1 MEKIKN
7 IHAREILDSRGNPT
21 VECDVELDDGSF
33 GRAAVPSG
41 ASTGVHEALELR
53 DGDTNRYL
61 GKGVKKAVQNINSM
75 IKNEVLGKIY
85 SSYQAFDKT
94 VLDLD
99 GTENKSNIGANATL
113 AASLAFAKSLADH
126 TSTTL
131 YQHIAEDDNFLL
143 PVPMMNIINGG
154 SHAENEVDIQ
164 EFMIAPVGASSFSES
179 LRFGCEIFHSLKS
192 ILKSKSLNT
201 NVGDEGGFAPNV
213 NSSAEVIE
221 IILSAVEK
229 AGLKINDD
237 ILLSLDVAS
246 TEFYQNNKYELKG
259 EGQTLSS
266 EEMASYI
273 ENLANNFPIYSIE
286 DGMSED
292 DWDGWIELTNRI
304 GNKVQLVGDDLFV
317 TNIKRLKT
325 GIEKNA
331 GNAILVKLNQIGT
344 LSETID
350 AINLGKRNNFNSII
364 SHRSG
369 ETEDTTIADLSVAVS
384 AGQIKT
390 GSLSRTDRTAKYNQL
405 LRIEEMLG
413 SSAKYAG
420 KSILK
425 HWHKRTWS
433 D

>member
-21 VECDVELDDGSF
+21 VECDVQLDDGSF

-75 IKNEVLGKIY
+75 IKNEVVGKIY
-85 SSYQAFDKT
+85 SNYRAFDKT

-99 GTENKSNIGANATL
+99 GTKNKSNIGANATL

-154 SHAENEVDIQ
+154 SHADNDVDIQ

-266 EEMASYI
+266 DEMASYI

-292 DWDGWIELTNRI
+292 DWDGWIDLTNRI

-420 KSILK
+420 KTILK
-425 HWHKRTWS
+425 H
-433 D
+433 

>member
-1 MEKIKN
+1 MEKIKK

-21 VECDVELDDGSF
+21 VECDVFLEDGSF

-41 ASTGVHEALELR
+41 ASTGIHEALELR
-53 DGDTNRYL
+53 DDDKKRYL
-61 GKGVKKAVQNINSM
+61 GKGVKKAIQNINELVNKE
-75 IKNEVLGKIY
+75 IINKQFEDY
-85 SSYQAFDKT
+85 RAFDKAI
-94 VLDLD
+94 LELD
-99 GTENKSNIGANATL
+99 GTENKSKIGANATL
-113 AASLAFAKSLADH
+113 AASLAFAKSLSSHSSKDFFKFI
-126 TSTTL
+126 S
-131 YQHIAEDDNFLL
+131 ESEEFLL
-143 PVPMMNIINGG
+143 PVPMMNIVNGG
-154 SHAENEVDIQ
+154 SHADNDVDIQ
-164 EFMIAPVGASSFSES
+164 EFMIAPVGAPSFSEA
-179 LRFGCEIFHSLKS
+179 LRYGCEIFHSLKS
-192 ILKSKSLNT
+192 ILKSKNLNT

-221 IILSAVEK
+221 LILSAVEK

-246 TEFYQNNKYELKG
+246 TEFFIDNKYELKG
-259 EGQTLSS
+259 EGKTLSS
-266 EEMASYI
+266 EEMVKYLEDLS
-273 ENLANNFPIYSIE
+273 NSFPIYSIE

-292 DWDGWIELTNRI
+292 DWEGWIELTNKI
-304 GNKVQLVGDDLFV
+304 GSKLQLVGDDLFV
-317 TNIKRLKT
+317 TNIKRLQT
-325 GIEKNA
+325 GIDKKA

-350 AINLGKRNNFNSII
+350 AINLGKENNFSSII

-405 LRIEEMLG
+405 LRIEEKLG

-425 HWHKRTWS
+425 Y
-433 D
+433 

>member
-61 GKGVKKAVQNINSM
+61 GKGVKKAVQNINNM
-75 IKNEVLGKIY
+75 IKNEVVGKIY
-85 SSYQAFDKT
+85 SNYQAFDKT
-94 VLDLD
+94 VLNLD

-154 SHAENEVDIQ
+154 SHADNDVDIQ

-292 DWDGWIELTNRI
+292 DWDGWIDLTNRI

-420 KSILK
+420 KTILK
-425 HWHKRTWS
+425 H
-433 D
+433 

>member
-85 SSYQAFDKT
+85 SNYQAFDKT

-154 SHAENEVDIQ
+154 SHADNDVDIQ

-266 EEMASYI
+266 DEMVSYI

-292 DWDGWIELTNRI
+292 DWDGWIDLTNRI

-369 ETEDTTIADLSVAVS
+369 ETEDTTISDLSVAVS

-420 KSILK
+420 KTILK
-425 HWHKRTWS
+425 H
-433 D
+433 

>member
-53 DGDTNRYL
+53 DGDANRYL

-75 IKNEVLGKIY
+75 IKNEVVGKIY
-85 SSYQAFDKT
+85 SNYQAFDKT
-94 VLDLD
+94 LLDLD

-154 SHAENEVDIQ
+154 SHADNDVDIQ

-292 DWDGWIELTNRI
+292 DWDGWIDLTNRI

-420 KSILK
+420 KTILK
-425 HWHKRTWS
+425 H
-433 D
+433 

>member
-1 MEKIKN
+1 MEKIKK

-21 VECDVELDDGSF
+21 VECDVVLEGGSF

-41 ASTGVHEALELR
+41 ASTGIHEALELR
-53 DGDTNRYL
+53 DGDKNRYL
-61 GKGVKKAVQNINSM
+61 GKGVKKAIQNINELVNKE
-75 IKNEVLGKIY
+75 IINKQFD
-85 SSYQAFDKT
+85 SYRAFDKAI
-94 VLDLD
+94 LKLD
-99 GTENKSNIGANATL
+99 GTENKSKIGANATL
-113 AASLAFAKSLADH
+113 AASLAFAKSLSSHSSKDFFKFI
-126 TSTTL
+126 SESEE
-131 YQHIAEDDNFLL
+131 YIL
-143 PVPMMNIINGG
+143 PVPMMNIVNGG
-154 SHAENEVDIQ
+154 SHADNDVDIQ
-164 EFMIAPVGASSFSES
+164 EFMIAPVGASNFSEA
-179 LRFGCEIFHSLKS
+179 LRYGCEIFHSLKS
-192 ILKSKSLNT
+192 ILKSKNLNT
-201 NVGDEGGFAPNV
+201 NVGDEGGFAPNI

-221 IILSAVEK
+221 IILSAVER

-246 TEFYQNNKYELKG
+246 TEFYKDNKYELKG
-259 EGQTLSS
+259 EGKTLSS
-266 EEMASYI
+266 EEMVEYL
-273 ENLANNFPIYSIE
+273 ENLSNNFPIYSIE

-292 DWDGWIELTNRI
+292 DWDGWIELTKKI
-304 GNKVQLVGDDLFV
+304 GTKLQLVGDDLFV
-317 TNIKRLKT
+317 TNIKRLQT
-325 GIEKNA
+325 GIDKKA

-350 AINLGKRNNFNSII
+350 AINLGKENNFSSII

-405 LRIEEMLG
+405 LRIEEKLG

-425 HWHKRTWS
+425 Y
-433 D
+433 

>member
-75 IKNEVLGKIY
+75 IKNEVVGKIY
-85 SSYQAFDKT
+85 SNYRAFDKT

-154 SHAENEVDIQ
+154 SHADNDVDIQ

-266 EEMASYI
+266 DEMVSYI

-292 DWDGWIELTNRI
+292 DWDGWIDLTNRI

-420 KSILK
+420 KTILK
-425 HWHKRTWS
+425 H
-433 D
+433 

>member
-1 MEKIKN
+1 MEKIKK

-21 VECDVELDDGSF
+21 VECDVFIEDGSF

-41 ASTGVHEALELR
+41 ASTGIHEALELR
-53 DGDTNRYL
+53 DDDKKRYL
-61 GKGVKKAVQNINSM
+61 GKGVKKAIQNINELVNKE
-75 IKNEVLGKIY
+75 IINKQFEDY
-85 SSYQAFDKT
+85 RAFDKAI
-94 VLDLD
+94 LALD
-99 GTENKSNIGANATL
+99 GTENKSKIGANATL
-113 AASLAFAKSLADH
+113 AASLAFAKSLSSHSSKDFFKFI
-126 TSTTL
+126 S
-131 YQHIAEDDNFLL
+131 ESEEFLL

-154 SHAENEVDIQ
+154 SHADNDVDIQ
-164 EFMIAPVGASSFSES
+164 EFMIAPVGAPSFSEA
-179 LRFGCEIFHSLKS
+179 LRYGCEIFHSLKS
-192 ILKSKSLNT
+192 ILKSKNLNT

-246 TEFYQNNKYELKG
+246 TEFFIDNKYELKG
-259 EGQTLSS
+259 EGKTLSS
-266 EEMASYI
+266 EEMVKYLEDLS
-273 ENLANNFPIYSIE
+273 NSFPIYSIE

-292 DWDGWIELTNRI
+292 DWEGWIELTNKI
-304 GNKVQLVGDDLFV
+304 GSKLQLVGDDLFV
-317 TNIKRLKT
+317 TNIKRLQT
-325 GIEKNA
+325 GIDKKA

-350 AINLGKRNNFNSII
+350 AINLGKENNFSSII

-405 LRIEEMLG
+405 LRIEEKLG
-413 SSAKYAG
+413 SSARYAG

-425 HWHKRTWS
+425 Y
-433 D
+433 

>member
-61 GKGVKKAVQNINSM
+61 GKGVKKAVQNINSI
-75 IKNEVLGKIY
+75 IKNEVVGKIFSNY
-85 SSYQAFDKT
+85 RAFDKT

-131 YQHIAEDDNFLL
+131 YEHIAEDDNFLL

-154 SHAENEVDIQ
+154 SHADNDVDIQ
-164 EFMIAPVGASSFSES
+164 EFMIAPVGAPSFSES

-266 EEMASYI
+266 DEMASYI

-292 DWDGWIELTNRI
+292 DWDGWIDLTNRI

-350 AINLGKRNNFNSII
+350 AINLGKSNNFNSII

-420 KSILK
+420 KTILK

>member
-21 VECDVELDDGSF
+21 VECDVVLEDGSF

-41 ASTGVHEALELR
+41 ASTGIHEALELR
-53 DGDTNRYL
+53 DDDDKRYL
-61 GKGVKKAVQNINSM
+61 GKGVKKAIQNINELVSKE
-75 IKNEVLGKIY
+75 IINKQFDDYRV
-85 SSYQAFDKT
+85 FDKAI
-94 VLDLD
+94 LELD
-99 GTENKSNIGANATL
+99 GTENKSKIGANATL
-113 AASLAFAKSLADH
+113 AASLAFAKSLSSHSSKDFFKFI
-126 TSTTL
+126 SESEE
-131 YQHIAEDDNFLL
+131 YLL
-143 PVPMMNIINGG
+143 PVPMMNIVNGG
-154 SHAENEVDIQ
+154 SHADNDVDIQ
-164 EFMIAPVGASSFSES
+164 EFMIAPVGAPNFSEA
-179 LRFGCEIFHSLKS
+179 LRYGCEIFHSLKS
-192 ILKSKSLNT
+192 ILKSKNLNT

-246 TEFYQNNKYELKG
+246 TEFFIDNKYELKG
-259 EGQTLSS
+259 EGKTLSS
-266 EEMASYI
+266 EEMVKYLEDLS
-273 ENLANNFPIYSIE
+273 NNFPIYSIE

-292 DWDGWIELTNRI
+292 DWEGWIELTNKI
-304 GNKVQLVGDDLFV
+304 GSKLQLVGDDLFV
-317 TNIKRLKT
+317 TNIKRLQT
-325 GIEKNA
+325 GIDKKA

-350 AINLGKRNNFNSII
+350 AINLGKENNFSSII

-405 LRIEEMLG
+405 LRIEEKLG
-413 SSAKYAG
+413 SSARYAG

-425 HWHKRTWS
+425 Y
-433 D
+433 

>member
-21 VECDVELDDGSF
+21 VECDVVLDDGSF

-61 GKGVKKAVQNINSM
+61 GKGVKKAIQNINSM
-75 IKNEVLGKIY
+75 IKNEVVGKIY
-85 SSYQAFDKT
+85 SNYQAFDKT

-154 SHAENEVDIQ
+154 SHADNDVDIQ

-292 DWDGWIELTNRI
+292 DWDGWIDLTNRI

-420 KSILK
+420 KTILK
-425 HWHKRTWS
+425 H
-433 D
+433 

>member
-53 DGDTNRYL
+53 DGDANRYL

-75 IKNEVLGKIY
+75 IKNEVVGKIY
-85 SSYQAFDKT
+85 SNYQAFDKT
-94 VLDLD
+94 LLDLD

-131 YQHIAEDDNFLL
+131 YQHIAEDENFLL

-154 SHAENEVDIQ
+154 SHADNDVDIQ

-266 EEMASYI
+266 DEMVSYI

-292 DWDGWIELTNRI
+292 DWDGWIDLTNRI

-325 GIEKNA
+325 GIKKNA

-420 KSILK
+420 KTILK
-425 HWHKRTWS
+425 H
-433 D
+433 

>member
-75 IKNEVLGKIY
+75 IKNEVVGKIY
-85 SSYQAFDKT
+85 SNYQAFDKT
-94 VLDLD
+94 LLDLD

-131 YQHIAEDDNFLL
+131 YQHIAEDNNFLL

-154 SHAENEVDIQ
+154 SHADNDVDIQ

-259 EGQTLSS
+259 EGKTLSS
-266 EEMASYI
+266 DEMASYI

-292 DWDGWIELTNRI
+292 DWDGWIDLTNRI

-420 KSILK
+420 KTILK
-425 HWHKRTWS
+425 H
-433 D
+433 

>member
-21 VECDVELDDGSF
+21 VECDVVLEDGSF

-41 ASTGVHEALELR
+41 ASTGIHEALELR
-53 DGDTNRYL
+53 DDDDKRYL
-61 GKGVKKAVQNINSM
+61 GKGVKKAIQNINELVSKE
-75 IKNEVLGKIY
+75 IINKQFDDY
-85 SSYQAFDKT
+85 RAFDKAI
-94 VLDLD
+94 LELD
-99 GTENKSNIGANATL
+99 GTENKSKIGANATL
-113 AASLAFAKSLADH
+113 AASLAFAKSLSSHSSKDFFKFI
-126 TSTTL
+126 SESEE
-131 YQHIAEDDNFLL
+131 YIL
-143 PVPMMNIINGG
+143 PVPMMNIVNGG
-154 SHAENEVDIQ
+154 SHADNDVDIQ
-164 EFMIAPVGASSFSES
+164 EFMIAPVGAPNFSEA
-179 LRFGCEIFHSLKS
+179 LRYGCEIFHSLKS
-192 ILKSKSLNT
+192 ILKSKNLNT

-246 TEFYQNNKYELKG
+246 TEFFIDNKYELKG
-259 EGQTLSS
+259 EGKTLSS
-266 EEMASYI
+266 EEMVKYLEDLS
-273 ENLANNFPIYSIE
+273 NNFPIYSIE

-292 DWDGWIELTNRI
+292 DWEGWIELTNKI
-304 GNKVQLVGDDLFV
+304 GSKLQLVGDDLFV
-317 TNIKRLKT
+317 TNIKRLQT
-325 GIEKNA
+325 GIDKKA

-350 AINLGKRNNFNSII
+350 AINLGKENNFSSII

-405 LRIEEMLG
+405 LRIEEKLG
-413 SSAKYAG
+413 STARYAG

-425 HWHKRTWS
+425 Y
-433 D
+433 

>member
-85 SSYQAFDKT
+85 SNYQAFDKT

-154 SHAENEVDIQ
+154 SHADNDVDIQ

-266 EEMASYI
+266 EDMASYI

-292 DWDGWIELTNRI
+292 DWVGWIDLTNRI

-420 KSILK
+420 KTILK
-425 HWHKRTWS
+425 H
-433 D
+433 

>member
-75 IKNEVLGKIY
+75 IKNEVVGKIY
-85 SSYQAFDKT
+85 SNYQAFDKT

-154 SHAENEVDIQ
+154 SHADNDVDIQ

-292 DWDGWIELTNRI
+292 DWDGWIDLTNRI

-384 AGQIKT
+384 AGKIKT

-420 KSILK
+420 KTILK
-425 HWHKRTWS
+425 H
-433 D
+433 

>member
-1 MEKIKN
+1 MEKIKK

-21 VECDVELDDGSF
+21 VECDVFLEDGSF

-41 ASTGVHEALELR
+41 ASTGIHEALELR
-53 DGDTNRYL
+53 DDDKKRYL
-61 GKGVKKAVQNINSM
+61 GKGVKKAIQNINELVNKE
-75 IKNEVLGKIY
+75 IINKQFEDY
-85 SSYQAFDKT
+85 RAFDKAI
-94 VLDLD
+94 LELD
-99 GTENKSNIGANATL
+99 GTENKSKIGANATL
-113 AASLAFAKSLADH
+113 ASSLAFAKSLSSHSSKDFFKFI
-126 TSTTL
+126 S
-131 YQHIAEDDNFLL
+131 ESEEFLL
-143 PVPMMNIINGG
+143 PVPMMNIVNGG
-154 SHAENEVDIQ
+154 SHADNDVDIQ
-164 EFMIAPVGASSFSES
+164 EFMIAPVGAPSFSEA
-179 LRFGCEIFHSLKS
+179 LRYGCEIFHSLKS
-192 ILKSKSLNT
+192 ILKSKNLNT

-246 TEFYQNNKYELKG
+246 TEFFIDNKYELKG
-259 EGQTLSS
+259 EGKTLSS
-266 EEMASYI
+266 EEMVKYLEDLS
-273 ENLANNFPIYSIE
+273 NSFPIYSIE

-292 DWDGWIELTNRI
+292 DWEGWIELTNKI
-304 GNKVQLVGDDLFV
+304 GSKLQLVGDDLFV
-317 TNIKRLKT
+317 TNIKRLQT
-325 GIEKNA
+325 GIDKKA

-350 AINLGKRNNFNSII
+350 AINLGKENNFSSII

-405 LRIEEMLG
+405 LRIEEKLG
-413 SSAKYAG
+413 SSARYAG

-425 HWHKRTWS
+425 Y
-433 D
+433 

>member
-21 VECDVELDDGSF
+21 VECEVVLEDGSF

-41 ASTGVHEALELR
+41 ASTGIHEALELR
-53 DGDTNRYL
+53 DDDKNRYL
-61 GKGVKKAVQNINSM
+61 GKGVKKAIQNINELVNKEIINKQFDGYRS
-75 IKNEVLGKIY
+75 
-85 SSYQAFDKT
+85 FDKAI
-94 VLDLD
+94 LELD
-99 GTENKSNIGANATL
+99 GTENKSKIGANATL
-113 AASLAFAKSLADH
+113 AASLAFAKSLSSHSSKDFFKFI
-126 TSTTL
+126 SESEE
-131 YQHIAEDDNFLL
+131 YLL

-154 SHAENEVDIQ
+154 SHADNDVDIQ
-164 EFMIAPVGASSFSES
+164 EFMIAPVGAPSFSEA
-179 LRFGCEIFHSLKS
+179 LRYGCEIFHSLKS
-192 ILKSKSLNT
+192 ILKSKNLNT
-201 NVGDEGGFAPNV
+201 NVGDEGGFAPNI

-221 IILSAVEK
+221 IIISAVEK

-246 TEFYQNNKYELKG
+246 TEFFIDNKYELKG
-259 EGQTLSS
+259 EGKTLSS
-266 EEMASYI
+266 EEMVKYLEDLSS
-273 ENLANNFPIYSIE
+273 NFPIYSIE

-292 DWDGWIELTNRI
+292 DWDGWIELTNKI
-304 GNKVQLVGDDLFV
+304 GSKLQLVGDDLFV
-317 TNIKRLKT
+317 TNIKRLQT
-325 GIEKNA
+325 GIDKKA

-350 AINLGKRNNFNSII
+350 AINLGKENNFSSII

-405 LRIEEMLG
+405 LRIEEKLG

-425 HWHKRTWS
+425 Y
-433 D
+433 

>member
-1 MEKIKN
+1 MEKIKK

-21 VECDVELDDGSF
+21 VECDVVLEDGSF

-41 ASTGVHEALELR
+41 ASTGIHEALELR
-53 DGDTNRYL
+53 DGDKKRYL
-61 GKGVKKAVQNINSM
+61 GKGVKKAIQNINELVNKE
-75 IKNEVLGKIY
+75 IINKQFEGY
-85 SSYQAFDKT
+85 RDFDKAI
-94 VLDLD
+94 LELD
-99 GTENKSNIGANATL
+99 GTENKSKIGANATL
-113 AASLAFAKSLADH
+113 AASLAFAKSLSSHSSKDFFKFI
-126 TSTTL
+126 SESEE
-131 YQHIAEDDNFLL
+131 YLL

-154 SHAENEVDIQ
+154 SHADNDVDIQ
-164 EFMIAPVGASSFSES
+164 EFMIAPVGASSFSEA
-179 LRFGCEIFHSLKS
+179 LRYGCEIFHSLKS

-229 AGLKINDD
+229 TGLKINDD

-246 TEFYQNNKYELKG
+246 TEFFIENKYELKG
-259 EGQTLSS
+259 EGKTLSS
-266 EEMASYI
+266 EEMVKYLEDLSS
-273 ENLANNFPIYSIE
+273 NFPIYSIE

-292 DWDGWIELTNRI
+292 DWDGWIELTKKI
-304 GNKVQLVGDDLFV
+304 GNKLQLVGDDLFV
-317 TNIKRLKT
+317 TNIKRLQT
-325 GIEKNA
+325 GIDKKA

-350 AINLGKRNNFNSII
+350 AINLGKENNFSSII

-405 LRIEEMLG
+405 LRIEEKLG
-413 SSAKYAG
+413 SNANYAG

-425 HWHKRTWS
+425 Y
-433 D
+433 

>member
-21 VECDVELDDGSF
+21 VECDLELQDGSF

-41 ASTGVHEALELR
+41 ASTGIHEALELR
-53 DGDTNRYL
+53 DGDQNRYL
-61 GKGVKKAVQNINSM
+61 GKGVKKAVKNINEL
-75 IKNEVLGKIY
+75 IKKEVVGKSFENY
-85 SSYQAFDKT
+85 KAFDNA
-94 VLDLD
+94 VLSLD
-99 GTENKSNIGANATL
+99 GTENKSNLGANATL
-113 AASLAFAKSLADH
+113 AASIAFAKSLANL
-126 TSTTL
+126 TSTTF
-131 YQHIAEDDNFLL
+131 YQHIAQNEDFLL

-154 SHAENEVDIQ
+154 SHADNDVDIQ
-164 EFMIAPVGASSFSES
+164 EFMIAPVGATSFSEA
-179 LRFGCEIFHSLKS
+179 LRYGCEIFHSLKS
-192 ILKSKSLNT
+192 ILKSKNLNT

-213 NSSAEVIE
+213 NSSDEVIE
-221 IILSAVEK
+221 IIISSVEK
-229 AGLKINDD
+229 AGFKINDD

-246 TEFYQNNKYELKG
+246 TEFYTNDKYDLKG
-259 EGQTLSS
+259 EGKNLSS
-266 EEMASYI
+266 NEMVNYI
-273 ENLANNFPIYSIE
+273 ENLSNNFPIYSIE

-292 DWDGWIELTNRI
+292 DWDGWIELTKRI

-317 TNIKRLKT
+317 TNIKRLKI

-331 GNAILVKLNQIGT
+331 ANAILVKLNQIGT

-350 AINLGKRNNFNSII
+350 AINLGKRNNFSSII

-405 LRIEEMLG
+405 LRIEEKLG
-413 SSAKYAG
+413 KDAKYAG

-425 HWHKRTWS
+425 H
-433 D
+433 